1 MKFKRSMASVLCV
14 GLLSLV
20 GCSSQQN
27 LNEENSRYPGVTN
40 SHNIKDGEYAVVQ
53 FEQGDNTLTDESKA
67 KLKSFVDSA
76 QYGGRDIE
84 NIKILSWSD
93 TDAKAGSATDFDRSI
108 ASERSEAIEEYL
120 KEDLKTGADYANYNM
135 VENQHIHDIFKTED
149 WKRQPFSKAESRTLP
164 QEDNDEVASLM
175 DSNHASKALVVV
187 EYE

>member
-1 MKFKRSMASVLCV
+1 MKLKKIIASVVCM
-14 GLLSLV
+14 GLAI
-20 GCSSQQN
+20 GCSTHQN
-27 LNEENSRYPGVTN
+27 SEKERSYYPTVTN
-40 SHNIKDGEYAVVQ
+40 SHNINEGEYAVVQ

-93 TDAKAGSATDFDRSI
+93 TDAKSGSATDFDRSI
-108 ASERSEAIEEYL
+108 ATERSEAIEEYL

-135 VENQHIHDIFKTED
+135 VEKQSVHDIFKSED

-164 QEDNDEVASLM
+164 QKDDDQLASLM
-175 DSNHASKALVVV
+175 ENKPSRALVVV
-187 EYE
+187 EYQ